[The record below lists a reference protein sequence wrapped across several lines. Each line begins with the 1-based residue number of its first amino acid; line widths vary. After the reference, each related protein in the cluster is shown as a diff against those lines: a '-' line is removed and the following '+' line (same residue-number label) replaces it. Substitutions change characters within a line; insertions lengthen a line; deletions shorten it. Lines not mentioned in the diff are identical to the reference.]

1 MNVLVIAAHCDDE
14 TLGVGGTMARMAKQG
29 HHVYVA
35 NISNRSENHQL
46 EISRVFELRRSLESA
61 CDLLGVKEIFYGDL
75 IDEHLDHSLVE
86 VIKPIEKA
94 TEKYN
99 PDIVFTHNYDVNQD
113 HRAIFEASLVAY
125 RTLWENAVKRVL
137 FYEVLS
143 STEQVPPRLE
153 WAFVPDVFV
162 NITDFVEL
170 KVQAMEKYP
179 TEMDEF
185 PYPRSA
191 EGIRTLAKYRGMAVN
206 LHFAEAFML
215 KREIWR

>member
-14 TLGVGGTMARMAKQG
+14 TLGVGGTMARLAREG
-29 HHVYVA
+29 HNVYVA

-46 EISRVFELRRSLESA
+46 DISRVFGLRKSLEKA
-61 CDLLGVKEIFYGDL
+61 CDILGVKDIFYGDL
-75 IDEHLDHSLVE
+75 IDETLDHSLVE
-86 VIKPIEKA
+86 VIKPIERA
-94 TEKYN
+94 TEKFN
-99 PDIVFTHNYDVNQD
+99 PDMVFTHNYDVNQD

-125 RTLWENAVKRVL
+125 RTLWHDAVEKVL

-162 NITDFVEL
+162 NVQTWIEL
-170 KVQAMEKYP
+170 KVQAMQQYP

-191 EGIRTLAKYRGMAVN
+191 DGIRTLARYRGMAVHLN
-206 LHFAEAFML
+206 FAEAFML
-215 KREIWR
+215 KREIWK